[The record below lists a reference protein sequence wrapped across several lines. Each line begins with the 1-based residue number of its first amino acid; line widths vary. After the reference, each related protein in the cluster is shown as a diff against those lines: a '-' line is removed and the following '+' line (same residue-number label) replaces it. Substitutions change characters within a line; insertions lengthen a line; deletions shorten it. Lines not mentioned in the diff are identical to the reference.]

1 MILTAFRDEEEKRIQ
16 NNILKGR
23 GRENGEKFILLG
35 QS

>member
-1 MILTAFRDEEEKRIQ
+1 MILTAFRDEEKRIQ